1 MKYLIVAL
9 ISYILGSLP
18 AGYYIGKLVFKKDIR
33 SMGSGNVG
41 TTNAFRNFG
50 KLAGFLTFAFDFLK
64 GMLACFI
71 ANKIAGQGGTYLAM
85 VFAVLGHMYSFV
97 LNFKAGKG
105 IATVFGALVYIN
117 PTFAMIMFFVFLAVF
132 LTSRIVSLSS
142 ISVCLVAIIASL
154 YKYGLTA
161 FSLSLSAIAILIIIK
176 HRDNIRRLLNGEEKK
191 MF

>member
-18 AGYYIGKLVFKKDIR
+18 AGYYIGKLIFKKDLR

-64 GMLACFI
+64 GILACFI
-71 ANKIAGQGGTYLAM
+71 ANRIAGQSGTYLAM
-85 VFAVLGHMYSFV
+85 VFVVLGHMYSFV

-105 IATVFGALVYIN
+105 IATVFGALIYIN
-117 PTFAMIMFFVFLAVF
+117 PTFAMVMLLVFLAVF
-132 LTSRIVSLSS
+132 LASRIVSLSS
-142 ISVCLVAIIASL
+142 ISVCIVAIIASL
-154 YKYGLTA
+154 YKYGFTV

-176 HRDNIRRLLNGEEKK
+176 HRDNIKRLLNGEEKK

>member
-9 ISYILGSLP
+9 ISYLLGSLP
-18 AGYYIGKLVFKKDIR
+18 AGYFIGKFVFKKDIR

-50 KLAGFLTFAFDFLK
+50 KKAGLATFAFDFIK

-71 ANKIAGQGGTYLAM
+71 GNKILGENGMYTAM
-85 VFAVLGHMYSFV
+85 LFVVLGHMYSFL

-105 IATVFGALVYIN
+105 IATIFGALVYIK
-117 PTFAMIMFFVFLAVF
+117 PTFALILFLVF
-132 LTSRIVSLSS
+132 LTVFLVSRIVSLSS
-142 ISVCLVAIIASL
+142 ISVSALAIIASL
-154 YKYGLTA
+154 YKYGLTP
-161 FSLSLSAIAILIIIK
+161 FSLTLSGLALLIIIK
-176 HRDNIRRLLNGEEKK
+176 HRDNIKRLINGQEKK

>member
-71 ANKIAGQGGTYLAM
+71 ANKIVGQSGTYLAM

-132 LTSRIVSLSS
+132 ITSRIVSLSS

-154 YKYGLTA
+154 YKYGLTG

-176 HRDNIRRLLNGEEKK
+176 HRENIKRLLNGEEKK